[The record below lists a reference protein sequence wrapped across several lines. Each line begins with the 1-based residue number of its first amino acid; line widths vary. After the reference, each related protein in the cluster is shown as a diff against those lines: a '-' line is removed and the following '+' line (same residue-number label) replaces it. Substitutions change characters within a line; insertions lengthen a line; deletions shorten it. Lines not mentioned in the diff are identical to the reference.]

1 MWNKNNKPVHWSKK
15 VGDFNTHYTSK
26 VEIVLPELDATKSVM
41 WNFHLDELQGNH
53 RYNIILGHN
62 ILFKLKNG
70 LRFSDNTTRLNIG
83 AYEGC
88 MAPMKDVSDISFNTS
103 SEWHKDEIFWNEE
116 LWESEPVLD
125 AMWRM
130 CCILYKKTRKRQH
143 T

>member
-1 MWNKNNKPVHWSKK
+1 
-15 VGDFNTHYTSK
+15 
-26 VEIVLPELDATKSVM
+26 M

-88 MAPMKDVSDISFNTS
+88 MAPMKDVLDISFNTS
-103 SEWHKDEIFWNEE
+103 SEWHKDEIF
-116 LWESEPVLD
+116 
-125 AMWRM
+125 
-130 CCILYKKTRKRQH
+130 
-143 T
+143 